1 MDFKVVE
8 TALKKKDNVSKYKKK
23 QAKNKNSFN
32 LNTIATKFAIL
43 NLVYQL
49 ERKKLV
55 TTNINDDYIFVICK
69 C

>member
-8 TALKKKDNVSKYKKK
+8 TALKKKDNVKKYKKK
-23 QAKNKNSFN
+23 QAKNKNSFS

-43 NLVYQL
+43 NLVYRL